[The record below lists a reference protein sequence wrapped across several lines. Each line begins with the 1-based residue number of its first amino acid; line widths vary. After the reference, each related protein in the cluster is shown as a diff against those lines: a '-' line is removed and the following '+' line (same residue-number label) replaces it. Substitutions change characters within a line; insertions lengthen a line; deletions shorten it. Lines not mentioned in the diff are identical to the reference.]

1 VDEDPEDKPTRQA
14 DERPPHPPR
23 HRPQNRAADAKS
35 RDNRRIHEEM
45 LHGRAARVDL
55 VQVREVRR
63 RKLLDMQTACEQ
75 QPLAADCQPSCGFGW
90 TAAAEVCDVEPFS
103 VPAPFYPLLVDCSC
117 SDSVDVVLVDLDHD
131 GFDDIVSA
139 CAHESRAVVHYGG
152 STRPLACPVEHAVRL
167 SPSSVAVAD
176 FDMDG
181 HLDLLAGGDGFAGEG
196 ELFSL
201 LRGRGGRS
209 FAPQELVLVP
219 DLPSASRLTPAD
231 LDADGDPDLILH
243 GHGMAQVLIGDGL
256 GGFMPGQAIT
266 LPPICS
272 IDQLDDLDG
281 DALVDL
287 VRACSEDGG
296 VQFHRGDGHGGF
308 ADPAPLVASDQR
320 IEALTL
326 ADLDGDLSRD
336 LVLLR
341 ETDIAV
347 AIAVAPGEYGPLE
360 PIGPAFVGQ
369 SIAAVD
375 LDGEDGLLEILVHG
389 TDYANPE
396 HQTARTRLL
405 TGDHQQG
412 FTLAATLV
420 HTQQVLPPRF
430 GEFNG
435 DGRLDLV
442 FGHYLSAY
450 NDGGIYYLESAP

>member
-1 VDEDPEDKPTRQA
+1 MQHAHAVLVLALALTAACLSSYYQPPAEGATA
-14 DERPPHPPR
+14 DEGLTTTSTSSTSTGSPEVATGPKFDIPYP
-23 HRPQNRAADAKS
+23 
-35 RDNRRIHEEM
+35 
-45 LHGRAARVDL
+45 DL
-55 VQVREVRR
+55 P
-63 RKLLDMQTACEQ
+63 DPACEQ
-75 QPLAADCQPSCGFGW
+75 QPLAADCEPSCVSGW
-90 TAAAEVCDVEPFS
+90 TAAAEVCDVEPFTA
-103 VPAPFYPLLVDCSC
+103 PAPFYPLLVDCSC

-139 CAHESRAVVHYGG
+139 CSYESRAVVHYGG
-152 STRPLACPVEHAVRL
+152 SQRPLACPVEHAVL
-167 SPSSVAVAD
+167 SSPSSVAVAD

-181 HLDLLAGGDGFAGEG
+181 HLDILAGGDDFGGGGA
-196 ELFSL
+196 LFSL

-209 FAPQELVLVP
+209 FGPQELVLAP
-219 DLPSASRLTPAD
+219 ELPSTSRLTAAD
-231 LDADGDPDLILH
+231 LDADGDPDLIAH
-243 GHGMAQVLIGDGL
+243 DSGIAQVLLGDGL
-256 GGFMPGQAIT
+256 GGFVPGQTIT
-266 LPPICS
+266 LPPTCR
-272 IDQLDDLDG
+272 IDSSDDLDG

-308 ADPAPLVASDQR
+308 ADPAPLVASDQW
-320 IEALTL
+320 IEALTI
-326 ADLDGDLSRD
+326 ADLDGDLRRD

-341 ETDIAV
+341 ETDIAI

-369 SIAAVD
+369 AIAAVD

-389 TDYANPE
+389 TDYNNPE

-405 TGDHQQG
+405 TGDPQQG
-412 FTLAATLV
+412 FTLTATLV
-420 HTQQVLPPRF
+420 HAQQVLSPHF
-430 GEFNG
+430 GDFNG